1 MTHKIV
7 SDVQIIKENYDSP
20 VEILEGLNFSQKDTI
35 KMVEFYSNSRYLGGQ
50 KDEKG
55 REKAFY
61 QILNGMCDVENAAV
75 DIDTKDINITA
86 DDKESYIDSFLLSKD
101 IYQWIKNE
109 NFAQT
114 LNDMKKTR
122 TKYGALLV
130 KKCTYTKDGKKTL
143 KLEVPEWKNVI
154 TDQIDIENSPIIEV
168 HYMTPMEI
176 MKKKEWKNTE
186 DILKEASKMP
196 GKRIKIYEVRGEF
209 PVSYFNEVDGRKTT
223 SKETEFSYQLYI
235 LGGSVEG
242 KNNMS
247 QANLMK
253 PLYWENN
260 TEKVYKY
267 LSRKPKS
274 GRAFGVG
281 VFEEGEQAQV
291 QINDVILKQ
300 NRALEYTSKVV
311 GQSASKKLKG
321 RNMYNEVEDGTILEH
336 EENKPITALNLMPT
350 GGLGQYENIREQWYQ
365 QIERSMSAYSAQR
378 GDTPPSGT
386 PFRLQA
392 SVLQQSSNVFEEIQE
407 EFGIFITQIFND
419 WIIPFLSST
428 LNKEHL
434 LAHDFSVEELQWMDK
449 NIAQNA
455 ANRKIKE
462 MILNGEDI
470 TPQTEQTI
478 IGETMTDLAGTKN
491 TRFFKM
497 LKDSYKDV
505 KYKVTVNVTGE
516 QKNKAAVM
524 ETINNI
530 LTLYISNP
538 NLATDP
544 VAMQLFMKL
553 VEISGAGISPVSL
566 QSALQQRQS
575 QSPQE
580 TTAQP
585 PQPQDLSLEANP
597 TQNA

>member
-20 VEILEGLNFSQKDTI
+20 VEILEGLNFSQKDII

-86 DDKESYIDSFLLSKD
+86 DDKESYSDSFLLSKD

-186 DILKEASKMP
+186 DVLKEASKMP

-242 KNNMS
+242 KNKMS
-247 QANLMK
+247 QTNLMK

-392 SVLQQSSNVFEEIQE
+392 TVLQQSSNVFEEIQE

>member
-86 DDKESYIDSFLLSKD
+86 DDKESYSDSFLLSKD

-242 KNNMS
+242 KNKMS

-516 QKNKAAVM
+516 QKNKAAAM

>member
-186 DILKEASKMP
+186 DVLKEASKMP

-242 KNNMS
+242 KNKMS

>member
-470 TPQTEQTI
+470 TPQTEQAI